1 MSITVYRQSTM
12 TGVTFEGYV
21 PVPIP
26 ESGEFWTGMY
36 DTGVET
42 GIPFVPAPQPDA
54 VQWLNDHMRFHAEHP
69 TQ

>member
-26 ESGEFWTGMY
+26 ESWEFWAGMY
-36 DTGVET
+36 DAGVET
-42 GIPFVPAPQPDA
+42 GIPFEPASQPDP
-54 VQWLNDHMRFHAEHP
+54 VQWLNDRILYWTP
-69 TQ
+69 TP